1 MAHPAID
8 FERAGGVDLDRLER
22 SLRLEGR
29 RVGEGRYHVVGGDH
43 DHWVDRLRRSSLAGS
58 DLQTHPG
65 RASARG
71 QRHGRP
77 GARLTV
83 RAREIGGLAR

>member
-22 SLRLEGR
+22 SLQLEGR

-43 DHWVDRLRRSSLAGS
+43 DHWVDLYTTSIPRCDCGDHLLAGS
-58 DLQTHPG
+58 DLQAHP
-65 RASARG
+65 RRPLARG
-71 QRHGRP
+71 Q
-77 GARLTV
+77 
-83 RAREIGGLAR
+83 